1 MSQDIC
7 SICLDNIK
15 LEHTI
20 KILSCNH
27 KFHFNCFK
35 KLVYKNHNFFVNC
48 PLCRK
53 MNTDI
58 SKPFNDHKKN
68 ILAMCHGGVGNIRC
82 VCETKSG
89 LRCKNKSIL
98 MNYGKC
104 YTHSKNTMKSEYYE
118 LYSNY
123 MYHVLC
129 TNYDWLSIIYL
140 LDVGKQLM
148 IKYLNPESN
157 VTDILFYLYRYL
169 NDKDYRKKIQNQNP
183 NYSNTHYMNCI
194 YEYYKLNKVPKSWL
208 DYCLNKN
215 III

>member
-1 MSQDIC
+1 
-7 SICLDNIK
+7 
-15 LEHTI
+15 
-20 KILSCNH
+20 
-27 KFHFNCFK
+27 
-35 KLVYKNHNFFVNC
+35 
-48 PLCRK
+48 
-53 MNTDI
+53 
-58 SKPFNDHKKN
+58 
-68 ILAMCHGGVGNIRC
+68 
-82 VCETKSG
+82 
-89 LRCKNKSIL
+89 
-98 MNYGKC
+98 MNYGMC
-104 YTHSKNTMKSEYYE
+104 YTHNKNTMKPKYYD

-169 NDKDYRKKIQNQNP
+169 NDKDYRKKIHNTNC
-183 NYSNTHYMNCI
+183 SNTHYMNGI